1 MGKFHV
7 DEMGN
12 TSRHSSHV
20 RTRCWAYIGGIGILL
35 ICWLAVMAGK
45 AVGRASLAHRAAQ
58 SLAEQSE
65 GSHLVLRN
73 RRGIEVHLLRTG
85 ASIQRLLLPDRDG
98 KFADVVLGF
107 DEEVAYSDGRSPY
120 FGAIV
125 GRVAN
130 RIANSSFELDSATY
144 RLATNERG
152 MPGSLHGGRRGFDK
166 VRWNAARVA
175 PCASERR
182 QGAKCRRG
190 DAISMR
196 YQSAAGEEGYPG
208 TLDVEVTYTLTDAD
222 ELIQAIRATTDAP
235 TIINLAQVLRSF
247 RAPCHEHAHRMLMA
261 STRVLSAPLSVP
273 PSALRVCLGL
283 CVCTAL
289 VFQPGRPRLRRGPR
303 ARADHASLDAH
314 AAHRRAPHPHG
325 SARPGAW
332 HGLRLHE
339 HGGARRTH
347 LKRRRAGLDRRI

>member
-1 MGKFHV
+1 
-7 DEMGN
+7 MGN
-12 TSRHSSHV
+12 SGRHATHV

-35 ICWLAVMAGK
+35 ICWLAVIAGK
-45 AVGRASLAHRAAQ
+45 AVGRASLARRAAQ
-58 SLAEQSE
+58 SLAEQTE
-65 GSHLVLRN
+65 GSRNLVLRN

-85 ASIQRLLLPDRDG
+85 ASIQKLLLPDRNG

-130 RIANSSFELDSATY
+130 RIANASFELDSATY

-190 DAISMR
+190 DEISMR

-222 ELIQAIRATTDAP
+222 ELIQTIRATTDAP
-235 TIINLAQVLRSF
+235 TIINLAQVLR
-247 RAPCHEHAHRMLMA
+247 AH
-261 STRVLSAPLSVP
+261 SVLLAMSMHIA
-273 PSALRVCLGL
+273 
-283 CVCTAL
+283 CTW
-289 VFQPGRPRLRRGPR
+289 R
-303 ARADHASLDAH
+303 
-314 AAHRRAPHPHG
+314 
-325 SARPGAW
+325 RPGF
-332 HGLRLHE
+332 
-339 HGGARRTH
+339 
-347 LKRRRAGLDRRI
+347 